1 MGTILLGLGAAGLVG
16 LLVYG
21 LVREGRRLMS
31 RRAGVFRSYAS
42 DRNWNYMVRDDG
54 RVEAALGDLCGAKQ
68 TDRASDDSTV
78 PHNVIEGTV
87 EEGRVLMFE
96 QVGGA
101 GDGIELPLHV
111 ALLEAENPFPEDLRV
126 RTGDGDATGDLA
138 SEVPDDDPGPMD
150 RNSPLRRTLRG
161 RLQGLPWP
169 VELRV
174 RGRWL
179 ALTTTHEGALSRA
192 REMDRLLE
200 AARAAARTMNAQLDE
215 ETPGGLT

>member
-1 MGTILLGLGAAGLVG
+1 MGTILLGLGAVGLVS

-54 RVEAALGDLCGAKQ
+54 RVDEALADFHGPKAA
-68 TDRASDDSTV
+68 DRAPDDPTV
-78 PHNVIEGTV
+78 PHNVIEGSV

-96 QVGGA
+96 QVRRIDGG
-101 GDGIELPLHV
+101 IQLPFHV
-111 ALLEAENPFPEDLRV
+111 ALLESEEPFPENLQLG
-126 RTGDGDATGDLA
+126 TGDGNSADDRADEGSDVD
-138 SEVPDDDPGPMD
+138 SEPGN
-150 RNSPLRRTLRG
+150 RRGPLRQTLND
-161 RLQGLPWP
+161 RLQALPWP
-169 VELRV
+169 VTLRV

-200 AARAAARTMNAQLDE
+200 AARGAARDLE
-215 ETPGGLT
+215 ETNDEPAREPA